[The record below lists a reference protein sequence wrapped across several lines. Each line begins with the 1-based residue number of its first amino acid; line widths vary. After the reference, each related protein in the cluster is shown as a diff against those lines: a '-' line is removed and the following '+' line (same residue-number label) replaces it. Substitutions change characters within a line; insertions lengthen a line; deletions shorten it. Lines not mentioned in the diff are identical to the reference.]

1 MDLEREL
8 RAIELAWPE
17 TPELRPEL
25 APRARR
31 LRRRPLLVA
40 VALLLAALAAAFA
53 VPQSRGAILR
63 LLHLRGVTIERVAQL
78 PAAEERP
85 LGADLG
91 PIVTAPQAREA
102 LRHVLALPP
111 LETPPPLHLEQGVVS
126 LVFADRGEPVLLS
139 ELNVGG
145 GVAILK
151 KVVSSSTS
159 VVPVQVEGG
168 AGFWIAGGE
177 HVFVFPGAP
186 PRLAGDVLLWQA
198 HGLTLRLEGRGMT
211 LVHAVELAGLL
222 RTGDADTPGRG

>member
-8 RAIELAWPE
+8 TALELAWPE
-17 TPELRPEL
+17 TPELRLEL

-31 LRRRPLLVA
+31 RRPLLVV

-63 LLHLRGVTIERVAQL
+63 FLHLGGVTIERVERL
-78 PAAEERP
+78 PAARERP
-85 LGADLG
+85 LGAGLG
-91 PIVTAPQAREA
+91 PVVISAQAREA
-102 LRHVLALPP
+102 LGRALVLPP
-111 LETPPPLHLEQGVVS
+111 LEPPPPLHLAQGVVS

-139 ELNVGG
+139 ELSVGG

-151 KVVSSSTS
+151 KVVGGSST
-159 VVPVQVEGG
+159 VVPVQVDGG
-168 AGFWIAGGE
+168 PGFWIAGGE

-186 PRLAGDVLLWQA
+186 PRLAGNVLLWQA
-198 HGLTLRLEGRGMT
+198 RGLTLRLEGRGLT

>member
-8 RAIELAWPE
+8 RAIELAWPD
-17 TPELRPEL
+17 TPELRLEL
-25 APRARR
+25 AARARR
-31 LRRRPLLVA
+31 LPRRPLLVA
-40 VALLLAALAAAFA
+40 AALLLAALAAAFA

-91 PIVTAPQAREA
+91 PIVTGAQARKA
-102 LRHVLALPP
+102 LRHALSLPP
-111 LETPPPLHLEQGVVS
+111 LEPPPLHLEQGVVS

-139 ELNVGG
+139 ELNVGE

-151 KVVSSSTS
+151 KVVSGSSS

-168 AGFWIAGGE
+168 TGFWIAGGE
-177 HVFVFPGAP
+177 HVYVLPGAP
-186 PRLAGDVLLWQA
+186 PRLAGNALLWQA
-198 HGLTLRLEGRGMT
+198 HGLTLRLEGRGLT